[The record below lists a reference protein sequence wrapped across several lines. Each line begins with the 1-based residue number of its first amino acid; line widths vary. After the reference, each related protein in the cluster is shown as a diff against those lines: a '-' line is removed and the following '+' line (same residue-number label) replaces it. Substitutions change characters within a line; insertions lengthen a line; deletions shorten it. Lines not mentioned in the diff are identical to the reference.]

1 MIVDAH
7 LDIGWNAIGE
17 GRAFL
22 GEPAK
27 GCLVSRASLVRAGI
41 GLIFATL
48 YTAPARARR
57 SMRTRFVYETAREAN
72 LMATAQLNY
81 YQACGLPF
89 VGSRRELTAYLK
101 AWRPGQLAAVLLM
114 EGADP
119 IETPAQL
126 GGWVDRGLR
135 IVGPAWGRTRYSG
148 GTRSPG
154 GLTVLGMQLLK
165 AMRRRK
171 VILDIS
177 HMADEAVADAFEL
190 WNGPIMSSH
199 GNARALVPGDRQ
211 ITDATIAEVA
221 RRGGVLGISFYQHH
235 LIGERL
241 KRRATLDDVIEHTM
255 HIARA
260 AGGPE
265 HVGIGTDLDGGFDAR
280 YAAVR
285 DTREIASAL
294 PRTLRKHFSPAQ
306 VEGIMGG
313 NWIEFLQRS
322 LPA

>member
-1 MIVDAH
+1 VIVDAH

-22 GEPAK
+22 GEPPK
-27 GCLVSRASLVRAGI
+27 GYLVSRASLVRAGI
-41 GLIFATL
+41 GLIFATM

-57 SMRTRFVYETAREAN
+57 SMRTRFVYETAHEAN
-72 LMATAQLNY
+72 LMATAELNY
-81 YQACGLPF
+81 YQACGLQF
-89 VGSRRELTAYLK
+89 IGNRRDLAAYVK
-101 AWRPGQLAAVLLM
+101 SWQPGQVAAVLLM

-135 IVGPAWGRTRYSG
+135 IIGPAWGRTRYSG

-154 GLTVLGMQLLK
+154 GLTVLGVQLLK

-177 HMADEAVADAFEL
+177 HLADEAVADAFEL

-199 GNARALVPGDRQ
+199 SNARALVPDDRQ

-235 LIGERL
+235 LIGHRL
-241 KRRATLDDVIEHTM
+241 KRRSTLDDVIKHTV
-255 HIARA
+255 HVARA

-294 PRTLRKHFSPAQ
+294 PRKLRKHFSSAQ

-313 NWIEFLQRS
+313 NWIRFLQLS